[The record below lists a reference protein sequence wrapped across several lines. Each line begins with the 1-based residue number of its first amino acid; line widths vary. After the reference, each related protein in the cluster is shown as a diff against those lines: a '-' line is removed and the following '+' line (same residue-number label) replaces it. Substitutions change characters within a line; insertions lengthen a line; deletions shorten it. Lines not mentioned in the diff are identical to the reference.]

1 MSHLENRSSI
11 SAAKAMPR
19 VCRAGI
25 LASFLALSLAGYAQ
39 VERGTIT
46 GSVTDAKGSAI
57 PDATVRV
64 VEESTN
70 QSVELQTDSAG
81 EYTASNLTPGAYT
94 VQVEKAGFAGHVNK
108 GFVIQVFQTARL
120 DVVLNVGTVTESVQV
135 TSAVPLLQSENASVG
150 QVISTQAINELP
162 LNGRN
167 MAQLAIIAPGV
178 TGLNYAQTG
187 TIGSGVRPDELRP
200 GGTTIEANG
209 ARDSANKL
217 LLDGIDNTEMIAQT
231 FIVRPSVEGLQEFAV
246 LTSNVGAQFD
256 RGMGAIVVT
265 STRSGSNEFHGSVYE
280 FLRNSYVDAKNYFVR
295 PNTPI
300 PAYKLND
307 FGGRLGGPILR
318 NKTFFFINYE
328 GYFERA
334 ASTLI
339 STVPTLAERQGNFQ
353 GVTNIYDPTTTT
365 ASGSTYTRTQFPN
378 NIIPSSRFDP
388 IAAQLV
394 NAYPAPQTS
403 ALSNNYVSY
412 PLKGSDDN
420 RGDVRIDHQITTTQN
435 LFARYSIDD
444 TQINMPNTYNNVIGG
459 NENSFSGHQAD
470 RGQQGVLGYNKVFTP
485 SIVGEYRFG
494 FDRYTS
500 FLIPPV
506 LTSPI
511 WAEIPGRVPNPGLQP
526 VPGGGL
532 GNSAPI
538 ISPSGF
544 GGLGNSRGEPQIRRE
559 HEIENVGNVTWQRG
573 THSFK
578 FGVDVIQH
586 MISET
591 DSPPSQSAFGRFN
604 FDGNFTNNPA
614 SPTGTGNAMASMLL
628 GYPTQ
633 TARDYFIPGT
643 AHVLSNEFNYYALDD
658 WRITRKL
665 TLNLGLHY
673 EIDTPYHE
681 ANNYWVNFNP
691 ATSAVEIA
699 GQNGVSKSAGWNT
712 DYGSVA
718 PRVGF
723 AYGWDN
729 KTVIRAGY
737 GIFFDPQT
745 QAGTTI
751 RQQRQWPFDLI
762 YIVTPGSLFPQ
773 NTVSQGFVTLADI
786 PPAILNNPYGTLK
799 GIAANFKNAS
809 AQQYNLSIQRQLT
822 DRASLT
828 VSYVGSIGRHL
839 TWVNPIDQP
848 SPGPGNIQ
856 ARRPYNALYPNV
868 TAISFLE
875 SVGTSNYNSL
885 QTVFSQRLTRG
896 FFLTANYVWSHA
908 FDNSSFDGGAD
919 GPVPQDPTNRNADW
933 ASSDSDIHNRVNI
946 YGTYELP
953 FGPGKAFLN
962 SNSLLNRTILGGWQ
976 VNGIFAGQSGL
987 PFTVTTSG
995 TATNTGASASRAN
1008 VVPGVPQYPAKQSIG
1023 EWFNPAAFSVPTA
1036 YNWGN
1041 SGRNILRGPDEINL
1055 DSSAEKK
1062 FPITEGTTLLFRA
1075 EFFNMFNHPQFQ
1087 IPASVIAQGGVGSI
1101 TTTSNTARQ
1110 LQFTLRLTF

>member
-1 MSHLENRSSI
+1 MNQLQIRSSI
-11 SAAKAMPR
+11 LAMR
-19 VCRAGI
+19 RRGI
-25 LASFLALSLAGYAQ
+25 VVSLLALSLTAYAQ

-46 GSVTDAKGSAI
+46 GAVTDSKGSAI

-70 QSVELQTDSAG
+70 QTVELQTDSAG
-81 EYTASNLTPGAYT
+81 EYTAGNLTPGAYT
-94 VQVEKAGFAGHVNK
+94 IQVEKPGFAGHINK

-135 TSAVPLLQSENASVG
+135 TSALPLLQSENASVG

-295 PNTPI
+295 LNTPN
-300 PAYKLND
+300 PPYKLND
-307 FGGRLGGPILR
+307 FGGRLGGPILH
-318 NKTFFFINYE
+318 NKTFFFVNYE
-328 GYFERA
+328 GYYERA
-334 ASTLI
+334 ASTLV

-353 GVTNIYDPTTTT
+353 GVTNIYDPTTTK
-365 ASGSTYTRTQFPN
+365 ASGSTYTRTQFVN
-378 NIIPSSRFDP
+378 NMIPASRFDP
-388 IAAQLV
+388 VAVQLV

-403 ALSNNYVSY
+403 ALTNNYVSY
-412 PLKGSDDN
+412 PLKGSGDN
-420 RGDVRIDHQITTTQN
+420 RGDVRIDHQITPSQN
-435 LFARYSIDD
+435 LFGRYSIDD
-444 TQINMPNTYNNVIGG
+444 TQIDMPNTYNNVIGG

-470 RGQQGVLGYNKVFTP
+470 RGQQGVVGYNEVFTP

-500 FLIPPV
+500 FLLPPV

-511 WAEIPGRVPNPGLQP
+511 WAEIPGRVPNPGYQP
-526 VPGGGL
+526 VPGAAR

-591 DSPPSQSAFGRFN
+591 DTPPSQSAFGRFN
-604 FDGNFTNNPA
+604 FDANFTNNPA

-643 AHVLSNEFNYYALDD
+643 AHILSNEFNYYALDD

-665 TLNLGLHY
+665 TLNIGLHY

-681 ANNYWVNFNP
+681 AHNYWVNFNP
-691 ATSAVEIA
+691 ATAAVEIA
-699 GQNGVSKSAGWNT
+699 GQNGISKSAGWNT
-712 DYGSVA
+712 DYGSVG

-723 AYGWDN
+723 AYGFDN

-737 GIFFDPQT
+737 GVFFDPQT

-762 YIVTPGSLFPQ
+762 YVVTPGSLFPQ

-799 GIAANFKNAS
+799 GIQANFKNAS
-809 AQQYNLSIQRQLT
+809 GQQYNLSVQRQLT
-822 DRASLT
+822 GSSTLT

-875 SVGTSNYNSL
+875 SVGTANYNSL
-885 QTVFSQRLTRG
+885 QTSFQQRLTRG
-896 FFLTANYVWSHA
+896 FSLTANYVWSHA
-908 FDNSSFDGGAD
+908 FDNASFDGGAD

-987 PFTVTTSG
+987 PFTATTSG

-1008 VVPGVPQYPAKQSIG
+1008 VVPGVPQYPAKKSVS
-1023 EWFNPAAFSVPTA
+1023 EWFNPAAFAVPTA

-1062 FPITEGTTLLFRA
+1062 FPITEGTTLLFRV

-1087 IPASVIAQGGVGSI
+1087 IPASVIASGGVGSI

-1110 LQFTLRLTF
+1110 MQFTLRLSF

>member
-1 MSHLENRSSI
+1 MNQLKTR
-11 SAAKAMPR
+11 R
-19 VCRAGI
+19 C
-25 LASFLALSLAGYAQ
+25 LAELVVVLALSLTGFAQ
-39 VERGTIT
+39 VERSAIT
-46 GSVTDAKGSAI
+46 GTVTDAKGAAI
-57 PDATVRV
+57 PDAIVRV
-64 VEESTN
+64 TEESTN
-70 QSVELQTDSAG
+70 QTITLQTDSAG
-81 EYTASNLTPGAYT
+81 EYEASNLTPGAYT
-94 VQVEKAGFAGHVNK
+94 VQVEKAGFTSQVNK

-120 DVVLNVGTVTESVQV
+120 DVVLNVGTVSESVQV
-135 TSAVPLLQSENASVG
+135 TSALPLLQSENASVG

-187 TIGSGVRPDELRP
+187 TIGAGARPDELRP
-200 GGTTIEANG
+200 GGTTIVANG
-209 ARDSANKL
+209 ARDNANKL
-217 LLDGIDNTEMIAQT
+217 LLDGIDNTEMIAGT

-265 STRSGSNEFHGSVYE
+265 STRSGSNEFHGSGYE
-280 FLRNSYVDAKNYFVR
+280 FLRNSYVDSKNFFVR
-295 PNTPI
+295 PGAPN
-300 PAYKLND
+300 PAYRLND
-307 FGGRLGGPILR
+307 FGGRLGGPILH
-318 NKTFFFINYE
+318 NKTFFFVNYE

-353 GVTNIYDPTTTT
+353 GVTNIYDPLTTT
-365 ASGSTYTRTQFPN
+365 ASGSTYTRTQFLN
-378 NIIPSSRFDP
+378 NTIPVSRFDP

-403 ALSNNYVSY
+403 ALSNNYTSY
-412 PLKGSDDN
+412 PLKLSDDN
-420 RGDVRIDHQITTTQN
+420 RGDVRIDHQISASQN
-435 LFARYSIDD
+435 FFARYSVDD
-444 TQINMPNTYNNVIGG
+444 TQIDMPNTYNSVIGG
-459 NENSFSGHQAD
+459 NENSFSGHAAD
-470 RGQQGVLGYNKVFTP
+470 RGQQGVLAYNKVITQ

-494 FDRYTS
+494 FNRFTS
-500 FLIPPV
+500 FLIAPV

-511 WAEIPGRVPNPGLQP
+511 WPQIPGGGPNPGYQP
-526 VPGGGL
+526 VAAAKA

-544 GGLGNSRGEPQIRRE
+544 GGLGNSRGEPQVRRE
-559 HEIENVGNVTWQRG
+559 HGIENVGNVSWLRG
-573 THSFK
+573 KHSFK
-578 FGVDVIQH
+578 FGIDVVNH

-591 DSPPSQSAFGRFN
+591 DTPPSQSAFGRFN

-633 TARDYFIPGT
+633 TAKDYFIPGT
-643 AHVLSNEFNYYALDD
+643 AHVLSTEFNYYALDD

-681 ANNYWVNFNP
+681 AHNFWVNFNP
-691 ATSAVEIA
+691 VTAAVEIA
-699 GQNGVSKSAGWNT
+699 GQNGVSKAAGWNT
-712 DYGSVA
+712 DYGSVG
-718 PRVGF
+718 PRIGF
-723 AYGWDN
+723 AYSYDS
-729 KTVIRAGY
+729 KTVVRAGY
-737 GIFFDPQT
+737 GVFFDPQT

-762 YIVTPGSLFPQ
+762 YIITPGSFFPQ
-773 NTVSQGFVTLADI
+773 NKVSQGFVSIGDI
-786 PPAILNNPYGTLK
+786 PPSVLNSPYGTLK
-799 GIAANFKNAS
+799 GIQPNFKNAS
-809 AQQYNLSIQRQLT
+809 GQQYNLSVQRQLT
-822 DRASLT
+822 GRSTFTA
-828 VSYVGSIGRHL
+828 SYVGSTGRHL
-839 TWVNPIDQP
+839 SWINPIDQP
-848 SPGPGNIQ
+848 SPGAGTIQ
-856 ARRPYNALYPNV
+856 TRRPYNVQYPNV

-885 QTVFSQRLTRG
+885 QLSFQQRLTAG
-896 FFLTANYVWSHA
+896 LFLTANYVWSHA

-953 FGPGKAFLN
+953 FGPGKPFINGNSFVNRFL
-962 SNSLLNRTILGGWQ
+962 LGGWQ
-976 VNGIFAGQSGL
+976 VNGIFVGQSGL

-1008 VVPGVPQYPAKQSIG
+1008 VVPGVPQYPTAKSVS

-1041 SGRNILRGPDEINL
+1041 SKRNILRGPDEIDV

-1062 FPITEGTTLLFRA
+1062 FPITERTNLLFRFEA
-1075 EFFNMFNHPQFQ
+1075 FNMFNHPQFQ
-1087 IPASVIAQGGVGSI
+1087 IPASVIATAGVGTI

-1110 LQFTLRLTF
+1110 LQVALRLTF

>member
-1 MSHLENRSSI
+1 MIHLETKLSTLAMN
-11 SAAKAMPR
+11 AASLWR
-19 VCRAGI
+19 CLGV
-25 LASFLALSLAGYAQ
+25 LVSVLALSVLSFAQ

-46 GSVTDAKGSAI
+46 GTVTDSKGAAI
-57 PDATVRV
+57 PDAAVRV
-64 VEESTN
+64 IEESTN
-70 QSVELQTDSAG
+70 QTITLQTDNAG

-94 VQVEKAGFAGHVNK
+94 IQVEKTGFESHVNK

-120 DVVLNVGTVTESVQV
+120 DVSLNVGTVSESVQV
-135 TSAVPLLQSENASVG
+135 TSALPLLQSENASVG

-178 TGLNYAQTG
+178 TGLNYAQSG

-209 ARDSANKL
+209 ARDNANKL
-217 LLDGIDNTEMIAQT
+217 LLDGIDNTEMIAET
-231 FIVRPSVEGLQEFAV
+231 FIVRPSVDGLQEFAV

-265 STRSGSNEFHGSVYE
+265 STRSGSNEFHGSAYE
-280 FLRNSYVDAKNYFVR
+280 FLRNSYVDSKNFFVSPGA
-295 PNTPI
+295 PN

-307 FGGRLGGPILR
+307 LGGRLGGPILR
-318 NKTFFFINYE
+318 NKTFFFVNYE

-334 ASTLI
+334 ASTLV

-353 GVTNIYDPTTTT
+353 GVTNIYDPLTTT

-378 NIIPSSRFDP
+378 NIIPASRFDP

-394 NAYPAPQTS
+394 SAYPAPQTS

-412 PLKGSDDN
+412 PLKASNDN
-420 RGDVRIDHQITTTQN
+420 RGDVRIDHQISTSQSF
-435 LFARYSIDD
+435 FARYSIDD
-444 TQINMPNTYNNVIGG
+444 TQIQMPNTYNSVIGG
-459 NENSFSGHQAD
+459 SENSFSGHQAD
-470 RGQQGVLGYNKVFTP
+470 RGQQGVLAYNKVITP
-485 SIVGEYRFG
+485 SVVGEYRFG
-494 FDRYTS
+494 FNRYTS
-500 FLIPPV
+500 FLIAPV

-511 WAEIPGRVPNPGLQP
+511 FAGIPGGGPNPGYQP
-526 VPGGGL
+526 VAAGRA

-559 HEIENVGNVTWQRG
+559 HGIENVGNVSWLRG

-578 FGVDVIQH
+578 FGVDVINH

-591 DSPPSQSAFGRFN
+591 DTPPSQSAFGRFN
-604 FDGNFTNNPA
+604 FDSNFSNNPA

-628 GYPTQ
+628 GYPTE
-633 TARDYFIPGT
+633 TAKDYFIPGT
-643 AHVLSNEFNYYALDD
+643 AHVLSTEFNYYALDD
-658 WRITRKL
+658 WRVTRKL

-681 ANNYWVNFNP
+681 AHNYWVNFNP

-699 GQNGVSKSAGWNT
+699 GQNGVSKSGNWNT

-723 AYGWDN
+723 AYGYDN
-729 KTVIRAGY
+729 KTVLRAAY

-762 YIVTPGSLFPQ
+762 YIITPGSLFPQ
-773 NTVSQGFVTLADI
+773 NTVSQGFVSIGDI
-786 PPAILNNPYGTLK
+786 PPSVLDTPYGTLK

-809 AQQYNLSIQRQLT
+809 GQEYNLSVQRQLT
-822 DRASLT
+822 GRSSLT
-828 VSYVGSIGRHL
+828 VSYVGSAGRRL
-839 TWVNPIDQP
+839 SWTNPIDQP

-856 ARRPYNALYPNV
+856 TRRPYNALYPNV

-885 QTVFSQRLTRG
+885 QTSFQQRLTNG

-919 GPVPQDPTNRNADW
+919 GPVPQDPTDRNADW
-933 ASSDSDIHNRVNI
+933 ASSDNDIHNRVNI

-953 FGPGKAFLN
+953 FGPGKAFVN
-962 SNSLLNRTILGGWQ
+962 NDSLVNRLLLGGWQ

-1008 VVPGVPQYPAKQSIG
+1008 VVPGAPQYPGTKTVN
-1023 EWFNPAAFSVPTA
+1023 EWFNPAAFSVPTP

-1041 SGRNILRGPDEINL
+1041 SGRNILRGPDEIDL
-1055 DSSAEKK
+1055 DASAEKR
-1062 FPITEGTTLLFRA
+1062 FPITERTNLLFRFEA
-1075 EFFNMFNHPQFQ
+1075 FNMFNHPQFE
-1087 IPASVIAQGGVGSI
+1087 IPASVIASSGVGTI

-1110 LQFTLRLTF
+1110 LQVALRLTF